1 MAAKAIRL
9 PNSHRRW
16 RSWRLRAWSR
26 PPPDRKREVNHFW
39 TLDDDEQLRMLAR
52 NGLSLAEPALE
63 MERAASSV
71 RTRALKLN
79 VGMARDSNGM
89 QKAKATRTPVKLS

>member
-1 MAAKAIRL
+1 
-9 PNSHRRW
+9 
-16 RSWRLRAWSR
+16 
-26 PPPDRKREVNHFW
+26 VNHFW

-71 RTRALKLN
+71 RTRAQKLN
-79 VGMARDSNGM
+79 VGIARDRNGM
-89 QKAKATRTPVKLS
+89 QKAKATRTPVKLGLIVRK